1 MTKHKPVHNKKPVL
15 FDRITRTGL
24 LLLILFTSI
33 LTFSIVFR
41 RGISAEGITGTFLI
55 VALLLVLFYRDLRRY
70 RPSMFEDNRM
80 MWLVGILLSGNF
92 ILGRGFYDVLEAFT
106 ILLGNVDP
114 RLIMYAVPLA
124 SCAMLAA
131 LLIDIHTAIVFSVI
145 VSLLSGIWLV
155 NPYYAV
161 FNFAACMTGAFGVI
175 RCRRRSAIWKAGL
188 FVGGVCVF
196 TAFTIQL
203 LQGQLLSLDT
213 PVVLVFAFFNGLI
226 VTTLVS
232 ALLPLLE
239 YLFKVTTDISLL
251 ELLDLNQPLMR
262 DLLVEAPGTYHHSII
277 VGNLVESAAE
287 AVAVNPLLARVSA
300 YYHDIGKIKMPEYF
314 VENQGMPVSRHEKL
328 TPRMSS
334 LILMSHVKEGIELAK
349 KHKLPESIIHII
361 QQHHGTSVMTYFY
374 EKAKEQLADAVS
386 PLTENDFRYPGP
398 KPQTRVAALVLMA
411 DAVEAASR
419 AELSDPTPARISVLV
434 DRIINRF
441 FLDGQLDSCE
451 LTLKDLREIKSHF
464 VFLLNSMFRKRINY
478 PGFEITDEDI
488 DRQPTEPLSSGQDK
502 DKKGSP
508 GNSVPLKTSRS

>member
-1 MTKHKPVHNKKPVL
+1 
-15 FDRITRTGL
+15 
-24 LLLILFTSI
+24 
-33 LTFSIVFR
+33 
-41 RGISAEGITGTFLI
+41 
-55 VALLLVLFYRDLRRY
+55 
-70 RPSMFEDNRM
+70 
-80 MWLVGILLSGNF
+80 
-92 ILGRGFYDVLEAFT
+92 
-106 ILLGNVDP
+106 
-114 RLIMYAVPLA
+114 
-124 SCAMLAA
+124 
-131 LLIDIHTAIVFSVI
+131 
-145 VSLLSGIWLV
+145 
-155 NPYYAV
+155 
-161 FNFAACMTGAFGVI
+161 
-175 RCRRRSAIWKAGL
+175 
-188 FVGGVCVF
+188 
-196 TAFTIQL
+196 
-203 LQGQLLSLDT
+203 
-213 PVVLVFAFFNGLI
+213 
-226 VTTLVS
+226 
-232 ALLPLLE
+232 
-239 YLFKVTTDISLL
+239 
-251 ELLDLNQPLMR
+251 
-262 DLLVEAPGTYHHSII
+262 
-277 VGNLVESAAE
+277 
-287 AVAVNPLLARVSA
+287 
-300 YYHDIGKIKMPEYF
+300 
-314 VENQGMPVSRHEKL
+314 MPVSRHEKL

-386 PLTENDFRYPGP
+386 PPSENDFRYPGP

-488 DRQPTEPLSSGQDK
+488 DRQPTEPLSSRQDK